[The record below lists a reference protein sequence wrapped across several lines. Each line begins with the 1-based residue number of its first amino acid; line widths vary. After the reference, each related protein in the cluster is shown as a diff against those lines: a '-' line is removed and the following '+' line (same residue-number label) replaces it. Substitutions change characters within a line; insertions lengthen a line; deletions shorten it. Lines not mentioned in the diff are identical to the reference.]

1 MSEELRYSGI
11 ETVFGE
17 INIVWKEATYL
28 KVQRIILPHQV
39 HTLEEKLPHAK
50 KSVNPNI
57 SRLLDS
63 IALFLE
69 GEEVSFD
76 LELMDLDLCSYFQ
89 QKVLLAEYGITRG
102 SISTYSRIAR
112 HIGKPKAA
120 RAVGNAL
127 ASNPFPL
134 IIPCHRA
141 VRSDGSL
148 GGYQGGLEMKRRLLE
163 MEGVRVHNRRVDM
176 EKLVY

>member
-1 MSEELRYSGI
+1 MSEEAHYSDI

-17 INIVWKEATYL
+17 VNVVWREAADL
-28 KVQRIILPHQV
+28 KIQRIFLPHLV
-39 HTLEEKLPHAK
+39 HTLEEEFPDVK
-50 KSVNPNI
+50 KGVNPTI
-57 SRLLDS
+57 SGLLDS

-69 GEEVSFD
+69 GKDVSFD
-76 LELMDLDLCSYFQ
+76 LGLVELGLCSDFQ
-89 QKVLLAEYGITRG
+89 RRVLLAEYGIPRG

-112 HIGKPKAA
+112 HIGKPLAA

-148 GGYQGGLEMKRRLLE
+148 GGYQGGLEMKKRLLE
-163 MEGVRVHNRRVDM
+163 MEGIEIHNNRVDV
-176 EKLVY
+176 KNPFY

>member
-17 INIVWKEATYL
+17 INIVWKEAAYL
-28 KVQRIILPHQV
+28 KVQRVILPHLV
-39 HTLEEKLPHAK
+39 HTLEEFPHVK
-50 KSVNPNI
+50 KSVNPLI

-63 IALFLE
+63 IALFLD

-76 LELMDLDLCSYFQ
+76 LELMDLGLCSDFQ
-89 QKVLLAEYGITRG
+89 QRVLLAEYGIPRG

-112 HIGKPKAA
+112 HIGKPLAA

-148 GGYQGGLEMKRRLLE
+148 GGYQGGLEMKKRLLE
-163 MEGVRVHNRRVDM
+163 MEGVRVHNNRVDM
-176 EKLVY
+176 RNPFY

>member
-1 MSEELRYSGI
+1 MCEELRYSGI
-11 ETVFGE
+11 ETVFGK
-17 INIVWKEATYL
+17 INVVWKEVDNL
-28 KVQRIILPHQV
+28 KVQRVILPHLV
-39 HTLEEKLPHAK
+39 HTLEEEFPHLK

-76 LELMDLDLCSYFQ
+76 LELMDLGLCSEFQ
-89 QKVLLAEYGITRG
+89 QKVLLAEYGIPHG

-112 HIGKPKAA
+112 HIEKPLAA

-141 VRSDGSL
+141 VRNDGSL
-148 GGYQGGLEMKRRLLE
+148 GGYQGGLEMKKKLLE
-163 MEGVRVHNRRVDM
+163 MEGVKVHNNRVDM
-176 EKLVY
+176 KNPFY

>member
-17 INIVWKEATYL
+17 INVVWKEAAYL
-28 KVQRIILPHQV
+28 KVQRVILPQLI
-39 HTLEEKLPHAK
+39 HTLEKEFPDAV
-50 KSVNPNI
+50 KSVNSTI
-57 SRLLDS
+57 SGILDS

-69 GEEVSFD
+69 GEKVSFD
-76 LELMDLDLCSYFQ
+76 LELMDLGLCSDFQ
-89 QKVLLAEYGITRG
+89 QRVLLAEYGIPRG

-112 HIGKPKAA
+112 HIGKPLAA

-148 GGYQGGLEMKRRLLE
+148 GGYQGGLEMKKRLLE
-163 MEGVRVHNRRVDM
+163 MEGVRVHNNRVDM
-176 EKLVY
+176 RNPFY